1 MEPLANSSE
10 DRASSE
16 SRPSARCSDSWFGGR
31 VVFGLVLFLFGG
43 LLLLDRFGWIDADR
57 WFYLWALF
65 PMAIGATKLI
75 QPRREG
81 DRFVGAMLIFIFG
94 AILLRNMGWLDFRI
108 DGRLILPGVL
118 LLIGIRL
125 MTTPRRSWGRRD
137 RYAQGLGVNSSS
149 GDEINTF
156 AMLGSSR
163 VTNTS
168 ATFHGGQASAVLGA
182 CEIDLRSASIPA
194 GSEAVLDVF
203 AMWGGIDILVPEN
216 WTVVVAGT
224 PILASFDDQRQPP
237 LAPTGR
243 LVVKGFAVMGGVE
256 IKNQRKR
263 DF

>member
-1 MEPLANSSE
+1 MEPLSLPPPAQDN
-10 DRASSE
+10 RA
-16 SRPSARCSDSWFGGR
+16 ADRCSGSWFGGR
-31 VVFGLVLFLFGG
+31 VVFGLILFLFGG

-65 PMAIGATKLI
+65 PIAIGVTKI
-75 QPRREG
+75 VQPRREG
-81 DRFVGAMLIFIFG
+81 DRFVGALLILIFG
-94 AILLRNMGWLDFRI
+94 AILLRNLGWIDYRV

-118 LLIGIRL
+118 LLVGIRL
-125 MTTPRRSWGRRD
+125 MTTPRRAWRRRD
-137 RYAQGLGVNSSS
+137 RYQRGPGINSSS

-163 VTNTS
+163 ISNTS
-168 ATFHGGQASAVLGA
+168 TSFHGGQASAVLGA
-182 CEIDLRSASIPA
+182 CEIDLRGASIPE

-203 AMWGGIDILVPEN
+203 AMWGGIDVLVPES
-216 WTVVVAGT
+216 WAVVVSGT
-224 PILASFDDQRQPP
+224 PILASFEDQRQAPA
-237 LAPTGR
+237 APTGR